1 MLNRVLNW
9 IWYSN
14 SFVGILLYPLSLLF
28 RLIIFFRKLYFLHII
43 NKPNFPNTPI
53 VIIGNLTLGGT
64 GKTSFIIWLANTLS
78 KSNIKVGII
87 SRGYKGSYSGNPTN
101 VNSKSNPFVVGDE
114 AVMISKKTNCRVVVA
129 HNRVDAAKYIINDD
143 IDILLSDDGLQHYAM
158 KRDFEFIM
166 IDGKRG
172 LGNGMCLPA
181 GPLREPASRIKKAN
195 SVIINEG
202 DFTYSNAIKTT
213 MKVDGVR
220 QIEGTT
226 IKQIED
232 FSRTTVHAVAGIG
245 NPSSFFDLLR
255 DYSINVIE
263 HPLPDHANITSNDL
277 LFDDNF
283 PVFITD
289 KDAIKYNF
297 SISKNIWVVEVFL
310 NFKENDTRYIINSI
324 MELI

>member
-1 MLNRVLNW
+1 MFNRVFNW

-14 SFVGILLYPLSLLF
+14 SFAGILLYPLSLLF
-28 RLIIFFRKLYFLHII
+28 RLVVFLRKLYFLYII
-43 NKPNFPNTPI
+43 NNTNFPNVPI

-87 SRGYKGSYSGNPTN
+87 SRGYKGSYSGNPTS
-101 VNSKSNPFVVGDE
+101 VNSKSSPSVVGDE
-114 AVMISKKTNCRVVVA
+114 AVMISKKTNCPVVVA
-129 HNRVDAAKYIINDD
+129 HNRVEAARYIIDD
-143 IDILLSDDGLQHYAM
+143 GIDILLSDDGLQHYRM

-172 LGNGMCLPA
+172 LGNGMCFPA
-181 GPLREPASRIKKAN
+181 GPLREPVSRIKKAN

-202 DFTYSNAIKTT
+202 FFTYPNAIKTSL
-213 MKVDGVR
+213 KVDSVR
-220 QIEGTT
+220 QLEGEM
-226 IKQIED
+226 IKKIED
-232 FSRTTVHAVAGIG
+232 FSGAKVHAVAGIG
-245 NPSSFFDLLR
+245 NPGSFFDLLR
-255 DYSINVIE
+255 NYSIDVIE
-263 HPLPDHANITSNDL
+263 HPLPDHANIVSNDL

-289 KDAIKYNF
+289 KDAIKYNL
-297 SISKNIWVVEVFL
+297 SISKNIWVVEVIL
-310 NFKENDTRYIINSI
+310 NVKENDSKYIINSI